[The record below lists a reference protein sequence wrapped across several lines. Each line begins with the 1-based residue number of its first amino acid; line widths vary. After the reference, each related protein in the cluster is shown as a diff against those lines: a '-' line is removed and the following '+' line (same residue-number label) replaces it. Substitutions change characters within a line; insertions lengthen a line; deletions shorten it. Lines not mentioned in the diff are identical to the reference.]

1 MTDPQAGPSPK
12 PMALAAQGPWT
23 DRTVLVT
30 GAAGFIGSHFAEG
43 LLARGARVIALHRG
57 DDRAVLG
64 QLPRTA
70 LLRTVRT
77 DLLDEAALEGVFAG
91 SPHGVDTVVHC
102 ASLTGNLL
110 SRRERPATFLDSG
123 VRTVS
128 YVLDLARRYGV
139 RDTVLLSSAEVY
151 LSATDRPTREEDD
164 FRTSLP
170 YAPDGYYLAKN
181 YAEMLAEAYAHE
193 HGMRI
198 FRPRLTSVYGPRD
211 DFRADS
217 DRVVPRMFARAAAGE
232 PIEIWGDGSQ
242 TRTYLYVTDLVDATL
257 RMVERNTHTVLNMA
271 AQETVSPVRLAQLIC
286 AALGRPELITF
297 NRAVSGGRPNRTLD
311 LSQLHEVIDFRPR
324 SLQEGLRAT
333 AAWYRSHHF
342 PTPPP
347 TPPLPLPLPEPPS
360 PTESCVR

>member
-1 MTDPQAGPSPK
+1 MTAPPAGPPRQ
-12 PMALAAQGPWT
+12 PAAPAARGPWQG
-23 DRTVLVT
+23 RTVLVT
-30 GAAGFIGSHFAEG
+30 GAAGFVGSHFTEG

-64 QLPRTA
+64 QLPRTSR
-70 LLRTVRT
+70 LRPVRA
-77 DLLDEAALEGVFAG
+77 DLLDEAALERVFAG
-91 SPHGVDTVVHC
+91 APDGVDAVVHC

-110 SRRERPATFLDSG
+110 SRRERPATFLDTG
-123 VRTVS
+123 VRAVS
-128 YVLDLARRYGV
+128 HVLDLARRYGV

-151 LSATDRPTREEDD
+151 LSATEHPTREEDD
-164 FRTSLP
+164 FRTALP

-211 DFRADS
+211 DFRAGT

-271 AQETVSPVRLAQLIC
+271 AAETVSPVRLARLVC

-297 NRAVSGGRPNRTLD
+297 NRAASGGRPNRTLD
-311 LSQLHEVIDFRPR
+311 LSRLHEVIDFRPR
-324 SLQEGLRAT
+324 TLQEGLRAT
-333 AAWYRSHHF
+333 AAWYRSHHLSAQQH
-342 PTPPP
+342 PR
-347 TPPLPLPLPEPPS
+347 PLPEPPS